1 MSKVPRANKS
11 PSPINMNQKSIT
23 PNKTKTKQEST
34 NYFKT
39 PLKDKPQ
46 MNKLN
51 SNSNVSKSPNRSLS
65 PVNNKTV
72 VKNSKNI
79 PSFGQKSTT
88 PVKNS

>member
-1 MSKVPRANKS
+1 
-11 PSPINMNQKSIT
+11 
-23 PNKTKTKQEST
+23 
-34 NYFKT
+34 
-39 PLKDKPQ
+39 